1 MTNAK
6 SSSPVKHFINKLE
19 NRYIG
24 ILILILGGKA
34 VTKPMIGEQQNKDLK
49 YCRNIKTVLFF

>member
-1 MTNAK
+1 M
-6 SSSPVKHFINKLE
+6 NKLE

-34 VTKPMIGEQQNKDLK
+34 VTKPMIGKQQNKDLILSS
-49 YCRNIKTVLFF
+49 NKTL